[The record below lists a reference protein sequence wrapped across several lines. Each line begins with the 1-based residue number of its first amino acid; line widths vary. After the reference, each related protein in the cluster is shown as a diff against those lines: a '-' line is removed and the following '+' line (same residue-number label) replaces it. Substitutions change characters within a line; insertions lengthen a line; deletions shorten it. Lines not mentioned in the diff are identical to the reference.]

1 MIRRFVSVAALCLAA
16 LFGAERLVAATYTL
30 TTGETVEGEPI
41 SFNAQGMVVKRP
53 DGSFAPRVAWTNLAE
68 SAMKELIKNPKAKTF
83 VEPFV
88 EPEEPESAKKRVEI
102 NPKPVPRLDRPDRK
116 AGFGA
121 LFSSPLS
128 ITLFLLLYA
137 GNIYAAFEISIL
149 RNYSP
154 ALVCGVAAV
163 APVLGPVIF
172 LSIPTRVQKSH
183 NQIGAESMAQH
194 LSEAEQH
201 ALEEAQAQAGPG
213 TPIHG
218 AEQPATAEEKKQ
230 TQIAV
235 FQRGQTTFNRRFFET
250 KFAGF
255 LRMVPGEAERNKVI
269 YVKSARGEHVGGR
282 ISRIQPNEIHLQ
294 VTKAGAT
301 SDVIIP
307 FAEIYEVQVRPRE
320 A

>member
-1 MIRRFVSVAALCLAA
+1 MIRRFVLVAALCLAA
-16 LFGAERLVAATYTL
+16 LFGAEWLGAATYTL

-68 SAMKELIKNPKAKTF
+68 TAMKELFKNPKAKPF

-102 NPKPVPRLDRPDRK
+102 NPKPVPRLERPDAK
-116 AGFGA
+116 AGLGA
-121 LFSSPLS
+121 LFTSPLS

-137 GNIYAAFEISIL
+137 GNIYAAFEISIF
-149 RNYSP
+149 RNYPP
-154 ALVCGVAAV
+154 ALVCGIAAV

-172 LSIPTRVQKSH
+172 LSIPTRLQKSH
-183 NQIGAESMAQH
+183 DQLAAESMAQH
-194 LSEAEQH
+194 MSEAEQH
-201 ALEEAQAQAGPG
+201 ALAEADAQAGPG

-218 AEQPATAEEKKQ
+218 ADQPATAEEKKQ
-230 TQIAV
+230 TQVAV